1 MKYLY
6 KTLFGF
12 AVSCLAAKILS
23 IEKSLL
29 QNVLPSTTSPQTSP
43 LLINATG
50 GWGRGD
56 EADHRWVGL
65 SARQEEE
72 WMLTARRMVDYK
84 RQKGWKDVAVP
95 ACFKF

>member
-43 LLINATG
+43 LLTPQAG
-50 GWGRGD
+50 GGGGVR
-56 EADHRWVGL
+56 
-65 SARQEEE
+65 
-72 WMLTARRMVDYK
+72 LTTD
-84 RQKGWKDVAVP
+84 G
-95 ACFKF
+95 